1 VVARAVKPAEP
12 RFISAFLFFSGRF
25 FPICNQTEPANL
37 CLFLGLVEFS
47 GFGEDLDDTIGK
59 AIQKAARRIVGNVA
73 AVHLQNVLARPLGV
87 AQEQRC
93 GADTRVCRVESRLDA
108 FRTRSE
114 TPRRQTAV
122 A

>member
-1 VVARAVKPAEP
+1 VVVARAVKPAEP
-12 RFISAFLFFSGRF
+12 RFISAFLL
-25 FPICNQTEPANL
+25 TEPPNL
-37 CLFLGLVEFS
+37 YLFLGLV
-47 GFGEDLDDTIGK
+47 GFPGLSEDLDDTIGK

-93 GADTRVCRVESRLDA
+93 GADTRVCRVEIRLDA

-114 TPRRQTAV
+114 TPRRQTTV